1 MARLKQKQ
9 SQNTFGIATTASDLP
24 STHGGRVLDP
34 PLLTMR
40 AAKSGDL
47 PSTYGGRVL
56 DPPLLFMTAH
66 EAN

>member
-1 MARLKQKQ
+1 MRQYERQWLVASNWWLEKTKVERR
-9 SQNTFGIATTASDLP
+9 NTFGIATKD
-24 STHGGRVLDP
+24 
-34 PLLTMR
+34 
-40 AAKSGDL
+40 GDL